1 MDAITILKIL
11 AIIIFIVVIILRSL
25 GPTKNRKAIDDSIH
39 LLSEQFPARKPEYI
53 PDPGIFDAFKEDCTN
68 PALLT
73 SLAYGILMHCGMKPE
88 NLSVVTKTDM
98 GLRRAAGTYSSN
110 GHNSLITIQ
119 ITPSSRA
126 NIIFSVLIHE
136 CMHYFLFHSGIR
148 YEDTY
153 KNEILTD
160 TATVYMGFYKYMYD
174 GYIMVGYLRESELK
188 YVDEKLSHTAS
199 PQAR

>member
-1 MDAITILKIL
+1 MNAITIIKIL
-11 AIIIFIVVIILRSL
+11 AIVIFIIVIILNSL
-25 GPTKNRKAIDDSIH
+25 GPTINRSAIDDSIS
-39 LLSEQFPARKPEYI
+39 LLSERLPDRRPEYV
-53 PDPGIFDAFKEDCTN
+53 PDAAYYDAFKENCTD
-68 PALLT
+68 PELLT
-73 SLAYGILMHCGMKPE
+73 MMAYDILMHCGMKPE
-88 NLSVVTKTDM
+88 NLRVVAKTKTDI
-98 GLRRAAGTYSSN
+98 RRAAGTYSSD

-119 ITPSSRA
+119 VTPTSRA

-148 YEDTY
+148 FEKTY

-188 YVDEKLSHTAS
+188 YVNEKLSHTVS
-199 PQAR
+199 RQPR